1 MTSVVNFP
9 NTLIASHTGPGW
21 SYAGWERS
29 DATSKR
35 SSQVL
40 KKAEFAARYVDQK
53 MLNYEWIC
61 GVKKVDWMTL
71 KQLIDFKQLMFRC
84 LRTSLEEGLSVGPS
98 VRRLVQKRVDVEFLC
113 WYHSS
118 WQAITFIP
126 AAPSMLAVPQISN
139 EAVIGDRYFQCLSTH
154 YKIVIWSV
162 VVFLA
167 KKGQYEFRFEIEAL
181 IYPISFEFHSK
192 S

>member
-1 MTSVVNFP
+1 
-9 NTLIASHTGPGW
+9 
-21 SYAGWERS
+21 
-29 DATSKR
+29 
-35 SSQVL
+35 
-40 KKAEFAARYVDQK
+40 

-139 EAVIGDRYFQCLSTH
+139 EAVIGDRYFWTSWLLSPVTNREHRVFCYVSNQIHCFQCLSTH